1 MFFHLWCAKP
11 ITTLA
16 AFHTLESF
24 ANSIKTFFRFL
35 RVRALRHIISVVVIG
50 TRIIIS
56 TGNDRLRDLFG
67 FKRSKV
73 NETHQEFSEFHFAI
87 FNIIGEAD

>member
-16 AFHTLESF
+16 ALHALKSF
-24 ANSIKTFFRFL
+24 SNSVETFFCFL
-35 RVRALRHIISVVVIG
+35 RVRTLRHIIGIVIIG

-56 TGNDRLRDLFG
+56 TGNYRLRDFFG
-67 FKRSKV
+67 LKRSKID
-73 NETHQEFSEFHFAI
+73 ETHQELSEFHLAI
-87 FNIIGEAD
+87 FNIIGKAD